1 MMLKVEGLTKKY
13 RNIVAVD
20 NISFTLNRG
29 DIAGLLGP
37 NGAGKSTTIKTIVG
51 LLRKNSGSIT
61 VGDHPHTSRDAKKKF
76 TYVPEAPELYDM
88 LTVWEHLQF
97 IAYAYDVAGF
107 EGKAE
112 RLLERFD
119 LWDKKDKLA
128 KELSKGMKQKVSI
141 CCGLLPEPLL
151 YLFDEPMI
159 GLDPKSIRE
168 TKLIFKE
175 LSAQQKTILVST
187 HLLDSIENLC
197 GRVLVLKQGKIIV
210 DMAMEE
216 MKRKLGNSE
225 SVSLEEL
232 FLEVTRD
239 E

>member
-1 MMLKVEGLTKKY
+1 MLKVDHLTKKY
-13 RNIVAVD
+13 ENVVAVD
-20 NISFTLNRG
+20 DISFTIKEG
-29 DIAGLLGP
+29 DIVGLLGP
-37 NGAGKSTTIKTIVG
+37 NGAGKSTIIKTIAG
-51 LLRKNSGSIT
+51 LLRKTSGSIT
-61 VGDHPHTSRDAKKKF
+61 MGNYPHTAPEARKKF
-76 TYVPEAPELYDM
+76 TYVPEVPELYDM
-88 LTVWEHLQF
+88 LTVWEHLVF
-97 IAYAYDVAGF
+97 IAYAYNVADF
-107 EGKAE
+107 EQKAE
-112 RLLERFD
+112 RLIERYD

-141 CCGLLPEPLL
+141 CCALLPEPDL

-168 TKLIFKE
+168 TKVIFKE
-175 LSAQQKTILVST
+175 LSEQQKTVLVST

-197 GRVLVLKQGKIIV
+197 HRVLVMKQGEIIV

-216 MKRKLGNSE
+216 MKSILGNGE
-225 SVSLEEL
+225 STSLEDL

>member
-1 MMLKVEGLTKKY
+1 MLKVEHLTKKY
-13 RNIVAVD
+13 GNVVAID
-20 NISFTLNRG
+20 DISFNIKHG
-29 DIAGLLGP
+29 DIVGLLGP
-37 NGAGKSTTIKTIVG
+37 NGAGKSTTIKTIAG
-51 LLRKNSGSIT
+51 LLRKTAGSIT
-61 VGDHPHTSRDAKKKF
+61 IDNYTNTSQEAKKRF
-76 TYVPEAPELYDM
+76 TYVPEVPELYDM
-88 LTVWEHLQF
+88 LTVWEHLVF
-97 IAYAYDVAGF
+97 IAYAYNVPDF
-107 EGKAE
+107 EQKAE
-112 RLLERFD
+112 RLIDRYD

-141 CCGLLPEPLL
+141 CCALLPEPDL

-168 TKLIFKE
+168 TKVIFKE
-175 LSAQQKTILVST
+175 LGEQQKTVLVST

-197 GRVLVLKQGKIIV
+197 DRVLVMKKGEIIV

-216 MKRKLGNSE
+216 MKEKLGNNE
-225 SVSLEEL
+225 IVSLEDL

>member
-1 MMLKVEGLTKKY
+1 MQDSYEKTAGTITIEGY
-13 RNIVAVD
+13 P
-20 NISFTLNRG
+20 NISQE
-29 DIAGLLGP
+29 
-37 NGAGKSTTIKTIVG
+37 
-51 LLRKNSGSIT
+51 
-61 VGDHPHTSRDAKKKF
+61 AKKRF
-76 TYVPEAPELYDM
+76 TYVPEQPELYDM

-97 IAYAYDVAGF
+97 IGYAYKVPHF
-107 EGKAE
+107 EEKAE
-112 RLLERFD
+112 GLIERYD
-119 LWDKKDKLA
+119 LADKKDKLA

-141 CCGLLPEPLL
+141 CCGLLPDPDL

-159 GLDPKSIRE
+159 GLDPKAIRE

-175 LSAQQKTILVST
+175 LSEQQKTVLVST

-197 GRVLVLKQGKIIV
+197 HRVLVMKQGKIIV

-216 MKRKLGNSE
+216 MKSKLGTGE
-225 SVSLEEL
+225 DVSLEEL

>member
-1 MMLKVEGLTKKY
+1 MLEVEHLTKKY
-13 RNIVAVD
+13 RSNVAVD
-20 NISFTLNRG
+20 DISFTLNQG
-29 DIAGLLGP
+29 DIVGLLGP

-51 LLRKNSGSIT
+51 LLRKTAGSIT
-61 VGDHPHTSRDAKKKF
+61 IGNYPSTSREAKKKF
-76 TYVPEAPELYDM
+76 TYVPEVPELYDM
-88 LTVWEHLQF
+88 LTVWEHLEF
-97 IAYAYDVAGF
+97 IGYAYHVANF
-107 EGKAE
+107 EEKAE
-112 RLLERFD
+112 KLIERFD

-128 KELSKGMKQKVSI
+128 QELSKGMKQKVSI
-141 CCGLLPEPLL
+141 CCGLLPEPDL

-175 LSAQQKTILVST
+175 LSEQQKTVLIST

-197 GRVLVLKQGKIIV
+197 HRVLVMKQGKIIV

-216 MKRKLGNSE
+216 MKKKLGNSE
-225 SVSLEEL
+225 NVSLEEL

>member
-1 MMLKVEGLTKKY
+1 VLKVEGLTKKY
-13 RNIVAVD
+13 KNIVAVD
-20 NISFTLNRG
+20 NISFSLNRG
-29 DIAGLLGP
+29 DVVGLLGT
-37 NGAGKSTTIKTIVG
+37 NGAGKSTTIEAIVG
-51 LLRKNSGSIT
+51 LLRKNGGSIT
-61 VGDHPHTSRDAKKKF
+61 VGSHPHTSREAKKMF

-97 IAYAYDVAGF
+97 MAYAYDVPGF

-112 RLLERFD
+112 QLLERFD
-119 LWDKKDKLA
+119 LGDKKDKLV

-141 CCGLLPEPLL
+141 CCGLLPEPDL

-175 LSAQQKTILVST
+175 LSAQEKTILIST

-197 GRVLVLKQGKIIV
+197 DRVLVMKRGKIIV
-210 DMAMEE
+210 DMAMAE
-216 MKRKLGNSE
+216 MKKKLGDSE
-225 SVSLEEL
+225 DVSLEEL
-232 FLEVTRD
+232 FLKVTRD

>member
-1 MMLKVEGLTKKY
+1 MLKIEGLTKKY
-13 RNIVAVD
+13 KNVVAVD
-20 NISFTLNRG
+20 GISFSLNKG
-29 DIAGLLGP
+29 DIVGLLGP

-51 LLRKNSGSIT
+51 LLRKNGGSIT
-61 VGDHPHTSRDAKKKF
+61 VADYPHTSREAKKKF

-97 IAYAYDVAGF
+97 IAYAYDVTDF
-107 EGKAE
+107 EDKAE

-119 LWDKKDKLA
+119 LWGKKDKLA

-141 CCGLLPEPLL
+141 CCGLLPDPEL

-159 GLDPKSIRE
+159 GLDPRSIRE
-168 TKLIFKE
+168 IKLIFKE
-175 LSAQQKTILVST
+175 LSRQQKTILVST

-197 GRVLVLKQGKIIV
+197 DRVLVMKEGKIIV
-210 DMAMEE
+210 DMTMEE
-216 MKRKLGNSE
+216 MKRKLGSSE